1 MDKIYKICDINV
13 IMVLYNYCD
22 IVVKIIKIELKQYCR
37 KLFRREGMQD

>member
-22 IVVKIIKIELKQYCR
+22 IVVKIIKIELKQCCT
-37 KLFRREGMQD
+37 KLFRREGMQE